1 MVRPPA
7 VSAVRSSLPM
17 KRLSMSLLSVF
28 VAVATGCG
36 IGPEIDDFNEAAVA
50 AASAN
55 CECPGLLYGSEEECR
70 ADTVPTA
77 AEQACVEALFKN
89 IEGDY
94 EPHLVCRT
102 NATNRLASCLNSRTC
117 TDLARLTCGTDY
129 ADEVED
135 CPAFPADVQQELNEC
150 RT

>member
-1 MVRPPA
+1 
-7 VSAVRSSLPM
+7 M
-17 KRLSMSLLSVF
+17 KRLSMSLMSVF

-36 IGPEIDDFNEAAVA
+36 IGPEIDDFNESAVA

-55 CECPGLLYGSEEECR
+55 CECPGLVSEEECR
-70 ADTVPTA
+70 EDTIPTA
-77 AEQACVEALFKN
+77 AEQACVEALLKN
-89 IEGDY
+89 TEGDW
-94 EPHLVCRT
+94 EPHLTCRT
-102 NATNRLASCLNSRTC
+102 AANNRLANCLSSRTC
-117 TDLARLTCGTDY
+117 TDVARFTCGVDY